1 MSQQPSSRRSQMRTN
16 GAHTFYENENDNDN
30 ENEGL
35 PSGWQFPFS
44 LSLKILSNYSVHHE
58 SPHAPL
64 QNGELQICNI
74 GVIGK
79 GVAFG
84 EKSYKSK
91 QIYQIIMFNL
101 NRFVRFLPN
110 RALLDIIR

>member
-1 MSQQPSSRRSQMRTN
+1 MRTN
-16 GAHTFYENENDNDN
+16 GHIFYENDNENDN

-35 PSGWQFPFS
+35 PPGWQFPFS
-44 LSLKILSNYSVHHE
+44 LLLKILSNYSVHHE
-58 SPHAPL
+58 SPHAPQ
-64 QNGELQICNI
+64 QNGELQVCNI

-101 NRFVRFLPN
+101 DRFVRFLPD
-110 RALLDIIR
+110 RALLDIIC